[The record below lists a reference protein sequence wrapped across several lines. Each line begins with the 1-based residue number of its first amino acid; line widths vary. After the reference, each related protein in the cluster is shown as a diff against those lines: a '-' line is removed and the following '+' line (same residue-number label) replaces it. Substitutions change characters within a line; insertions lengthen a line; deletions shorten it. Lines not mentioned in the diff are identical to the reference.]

1 MYDSVLDR
9 YCELFTLGGLSYYL
23 IRTGY
28 VIGALITFV
37 ALVGSIMVSYVRARA
52 EGLGLECKV
61 GFMQRPERVV
71 VTTIRRPRHRHN
83 RPVCQPGRLRCR
95 QHPHFLHGCD
105 SRLRQH
111 HRICPH
117 KPLPPSPL
125 QEVRACRTTSS
136 KDFKGLHNS
145 NHYHDRIFHFP
156 RAAKRPSSFRWCC
169 SDRGDKHL
177 RRIPPRTSLHSRDAD
192 SAALHHGHFTPFRS
206 GDVALRRL
214 RHLI

>member
-1 MYDSVLDR
+1 MCVPAPKASDSN
-9 YCELFTLGGLSYYL
+9 
-23 IRTGY
+23 
-28 VIGALITFV
+28 
-37 ALVGSIMVSYVRARA
+37 ARWA
-52 EGLGLECKV
+52 SCSA
-61 GFMQRPERVV
+61 PERVV
-71 VTTIRRPRHRHN
+71 VTTIGALATGITGQCVSPADFDAVN
-83 RPVCQPGRLRCR
+83 ILI
-95 QHPHFLHGCD
+95 FLHGCD

-145 NHYHDRIFHFP
+145 NHYHDRIFISHAP
-156 RAAKRPSSFRWCC
+156 RNGHHHSGGAAL
-169 SDRGDKHL
+169 DRGDKHL